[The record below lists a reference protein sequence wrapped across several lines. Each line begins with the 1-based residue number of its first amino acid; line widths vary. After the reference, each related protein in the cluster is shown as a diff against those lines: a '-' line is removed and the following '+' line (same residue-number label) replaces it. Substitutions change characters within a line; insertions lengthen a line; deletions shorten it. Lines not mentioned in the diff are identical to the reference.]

1 MNILTLYQ
9 DLTHQA
15 PVKASTTN
23 GGEYHGPCPACG
35 GRDRFHVWPEQRDG
49 GTYWCRGCGK
59 AGDLI
64 QFRREFMGE
73 GFRQAAEAAG
83 REIGQMTPKA
93 PPRPWA
99 PAATGRNV
107 PAGHTPER
115 RGAPDVNWIE
125 HAGKLVGWA
134 HEQLVGDA
142 GAPVREWLADRG
154 IDQAGIDRFRLG
166 WNPGRRGKDL
176 YRERKSWGLPDEIKS
191 DGRAKKL
198 WIPRGLIIPL
208 LVDGDVWRVR
218 IRRDGDG
225 LVGPRYY
232 VLPGSS
238 SRILVCGGDPRAAVI
253 VETEL
258 DAMMLA
264 CRAGDLCTAVA
275 LGSVAV
281 KPDAECHAAI
291 AEAMRILVALDLD
304 DAGGK
309 AMAWWRAH
317 YRQAE
322 RWPVIDGKDP
332 GEMVQRGGDVRTW
345 ILCGL
350 PPALT
355 IGPSVSC
362 WSVEKG
368 GNGNAAAKSG
378 GKEAESDGDTGADG
392 GPVDA
397 AGEPGGRDGA
407 GVDASGQGA
416 AAAGVG
422 DKQGY
427 LGGGP
432 QLVAGQRAR
441 GGEAVAPG
449 GNGGASPG
457 VAPVL
462 DGGPAVAEL
471 IDILR
476 RHPVAIRNEAR
487 RVAIEPLREG
497 WRDQEVLGRL
507 SRLVFFDDDVAA
519 WLDTRPE
526 AVITGRTAAT
536 HR

>member
-9 DLTHQA
+9 DITHQA
-15 PVKASTTN
+15 PEKASTTN

-83 REIGQMTPKA
+83 KEIGPMTLKA

-99 PAATGRNV
+99 QTPAAPSAHAGNA
-107 PAGHTPER
+107 PAQ

-125 HAGKLVGWA
+125 HATKLVGWA
-134 HEQLVGDA
+134 HEQLVGEA
-142 GAPVREWLADRG
+142 GAPVWEWLADRG
-154 IDQAGIDRFRLG
+154 IDAAGIERFRLG
-166 WNPGRRGKDL
+166 WNPGRSGKDL
-176 YRERKSWGLPDEIKS
+176 YRERKSWALPEERKP

-218 IRRDGDG
+218 IRRPEDALNEDRRRGIKE
-225 LVGPRYY
+225 PKRYY

-238 SRILVCGGDPRAAVI
+238 SRILVCPGDPRAAVI

-291 AEAMRILVALDLD
+291 ADAMRILVALDLD

-368 GNGNAAAKSG
+368 VHGNAAAKSG
-378 GKEAESDGDTGADG
+378 GKEAESDGDTRADCGA
-392 GPVDA
+392 VAA
-397 AGEPGGRDGA
+397 AGEPGGCDGA
-407 GVDASGQGA
+407 GVA
-416 AAAGVG
+416 AAVPDGAPPV
-422 DKQGY
+422 
-427 LGGGP
+427 LG
-432 QLVAGQRAR
+432 AR
-441 GGEAVAPG
+441 VEEAL
-449 GNGGASPG
+449 
-457 VAPVL
+457 VAPVGGCGAAPEPAPKHH
-462 DGGPAVAEL
+462 DGVAEL

-476 RHPVAIRNEAR
+476 RHPVAVRNEDA

-526 AVITGRTAAT
+526 AVVTGRTVAAQ
-536 HR
+536 R

>member
-15 PVKASTTN
+15 PVKASTTK

-83 REIGQMTPKA
+83 KEIGPMTLKA

-99 PAATGRNV
+99 QTPAAPSAHAGNA
-107 PAGHTPER
+107 PAQ

-125 HAGKLVGWA
+125 HATKLVGWA
-134 HEQLVGDA
+134 HEQLVGEA
-142 GAPVREWLADRG
+142 GAPVWEWLADRG
-154 IDQAGIDRFRLG
+154 IDAAGIERFRLG
-166 WNPGRRGKDL
+166 WNPGRSGKDL
-176 YRERKSWGLPDEIKS
+176 YRERKSWALPEERKP

-218 IRRDGDG
+218 IRRPEDALNEDRRRGIKE
-225 LVGPRYY
+225 PKRYY

-238 SRILVCGGDPRAAVI
+238 SRILVCPGDPRAAVI

-291 AEAMRILVALDLD
+291 ADAMRILVALDLD

-355 IGPSVSC
+355 IGRCVSMLDG
-362 WSVEKG
+362 KG
-368 GNGNAAAKSG
+368 TGVQATNENGG
-378 GKEAESDGDTGADG
+378 CGKEAEH
-392 GPVDA
+392 
-397 AGEPGGRDGA
+397 
-407 GVDASGQGA
+407 
-416 AAAGVG
+416 GVG
-422 DKQGY
+422 D
-427 LGGGP
+427 GGADT
-432 QLVAGQRAR
+432 VAAATDGRQVHTDPAHPHGDGSAEALASPVADDAAAC
-441 GGEAVAPG
+441 GGDPGADACRAPG
-449 GNGGASPG
+449 
-457 VAPVL
+457 
-462 DGGPAVAEL
+462 VAEL

-476 RHPVAIRNEAR
+476 RHPLGVEVTPTRTRILVRDGWHDP
-487 RVAIEPLREG
+487 AIER
-497 WRDQEVLGRL
+497 RL
-507 SRLVFFDDDVAA
+507 SQLVFFDPAVFE
-519 WLDTRPE
+519 WLEARP
-526 AVITGRTAAT
+526 AGVVTGRNVNI
-536 HR
+536 